1 MDLRNRKRTR
11 SSEGSIH
18 GGRLAYNI
26 FAGGT
31 TWVNLRFQ
39 EKPATEWTFERAQ
52 RRVQAPP
59 VYAFTM
65 KDMLAV
71 LHLSE
76 LLAIT
81 LAVAQAERTDP

>member
-39 EKPATEWTFERAQ
+39 EKPATEWTFERAY
-52 RRVQAPP
+52 RRVQQPT

-65 KDMLAV
+65 KDMIAELQ
-71 LHLSE
+71 LSE
-76 LLAIT
+76 LLAIP
-81 LAVAQAERTDP
+81 LVVAQADLTDP